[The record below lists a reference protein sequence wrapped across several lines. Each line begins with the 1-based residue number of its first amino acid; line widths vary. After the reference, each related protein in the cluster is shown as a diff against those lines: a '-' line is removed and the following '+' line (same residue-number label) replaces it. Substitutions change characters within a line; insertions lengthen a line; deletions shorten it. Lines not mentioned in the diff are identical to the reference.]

1 MNIKCRVIFNKL
13 ENCAFSWFYCRN
25 ISRCTDYERQ
35 KLWYLISVYV
45 PYIGVCTLY
54 RCMYLIFSHRRFK
67 GRSTAVSRNRGH
79 VTARISNIT
88 QATKHCF
95 KYIYTYSKYTQYM
108 RVTTPKYTTAIA
120 GILLHHNIVPQLLVY
135 YCSS

>member
-1 MNIKCRVIFNKL
+1 MHLVGFTVEIYHDALTMNVKSYGTL
-13 ENCAFSWFYCRN
+13 Y
-25 ISRCTDYERQ
+25 RCM
-35 KLWYLISVYV
+35 YLISVYV